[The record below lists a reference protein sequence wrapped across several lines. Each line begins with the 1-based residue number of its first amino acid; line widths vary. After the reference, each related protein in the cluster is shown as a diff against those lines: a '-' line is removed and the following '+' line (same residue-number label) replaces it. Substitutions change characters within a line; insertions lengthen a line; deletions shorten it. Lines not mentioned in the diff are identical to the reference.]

1 MIIQS
6 SFIILSQTLRDLQE
20 HKTMLF
26 FTLIFFEKHSYFK
39 KNKLAA
45 AGACPSAIYRGLNE
59 EEEQV
64 QGLAGLTRAQREKN
78 PCSPSRF

>member
-1 MIIQS
+1 MAAGKDPAACLPGS
-6 SFIILSQTLRDLQE
+6 
-20 HKTMLF
+20 
-26 FTLIFFEKHSYFK
+26 
-39 KNKLAA
+39 AA